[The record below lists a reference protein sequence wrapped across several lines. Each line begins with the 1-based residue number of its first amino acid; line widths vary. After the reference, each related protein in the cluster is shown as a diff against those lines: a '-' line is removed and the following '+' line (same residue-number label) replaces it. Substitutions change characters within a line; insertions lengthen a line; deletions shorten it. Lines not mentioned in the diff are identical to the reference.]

1 MYKKIKFSASAMC
14 FDWLNVKNQ
23 INELEKLNIDY
34 LHIDMIDGNF
44 IPDFTMGSSII
55 NSLRS
60 GTKLPFYYHLMV
72 DEPRRIFDSLTIKK
86 KDILAIHQE
95 ASKNLHSDL
104 VEIRNIGAEVGIVLS
119 PGTPLESLE
128 YVIEDT
134 DNIILMMVNPGYK
147 GQSLVPQTI
156 NKIQKLD
163 KMLKEMNL
171 RKKVSISV
179 DGNVNSTTITEMIQ
193 NGADNLILGSSGL
206 FNKKFSISENFN
218 KILETIDKAI

>member
-14 FDWLNVKNQ
+14 FDWLNVRNQ

-128 YVIEDT
+128 YVIEDA

-218 KILETIDKAI
+218 KILETIDKVI